1 MTLFSL
7 IKKKTHIRHK
17 RYSLDESH
25 RLRGRLM
32 QSIKISL
39 RTTINF
45 LIMKIIK
52 ILYFIDLKI
61 MVSYYKDTRN
71 LVLV

>member
-1 MTLFSL
+1 M
-7 IKKKTHIRHK
+7 
-17 RYSLDESH
+17 Y
-25 RLRGRLM
+25 M
-32 QSIKISL
+32 MNIKISL